1 MNFVKGFTTTTGY
14 KTGNHMTAGQN
25 FKQISQK
32 PLPVEPPRD
41 YRQEPLK
48 STKPLKK
55 DNSENLYSDI
65 DNDDRNFGGDFFGE
79 SRHRRRASRN
89 RWQLIW
95 DL

>member
-1 MNFVKGFTTTTGY
+1 
-14 KTGNHMTAGQN
+14 MTAEHN

-65 DNDDRNFGGDFFGE
+65 DNDERNFGEDFFGE

-89 RWQLIW
+89 GWQLIW